1 MARKTD
7 GIGAEGSRGW
17 MAVACAAFAAGT
29 GFAQQSGLPPCGT
42 DPAAPCPVELERP
55 CAGTAGGGITIA
67 SACGCDCGS
76 GWWGRRVER
85 SDLFP
90 ARPEDSGPVRHSANL
105 TQWTWST
112 GAQATPGR
120 VEAEVSVM
128 GNSTFWHSGS
138 LTRSATAQQATV
150 EREEWTGRGIPCPRA
165 VSLAAMGGAMLELSM
180 TCSPSVGCA
189 ASGSVTVAASCSSA
203 GEASAQ
209 ITDKTVHGTVGYRS
223 YEHSVVAEGRFGASI
238 EDDSVGIDG
247 RISSKVQWQLSG
259 DGSVSGSAAYVVTP
273 DRAYCAFT
281 NRAITLRSNGTAIAT
296 GGATVDNNGSA
307 SMSGLAIASL
317 SVF

>member
-1 MARKTD
+1 MANFRP
-7 GIGAEGSRGW
+7 GIGSAHRRGW
-17 MAVACAAFAAGT
+17 VAIACMAGT
-29 GFAQQSGLPPCGT
+29 AMPAAAQQPGLPPCGA
-42 DPAAPCPVELERP
+42 DVGESCPVGLERP
-55 CAGTAGGGITIA
+55 CSGTGAGGIVLAT
-67 SACGCDCGS
+67 ACGCDCGS
-76 GWWGRRVER
+76 GWWSRRVER

-90 ARPEDSGPVRHSANL
+90 ARPEASGPVRHSANL
-105 TQWTWST
+105 TSWTWST
-112 GAQATPGR
+112 ESQATPGR
-120 VEAEVSVM
+120 VHAEVSVI
-128 GNSTFWHSGS
+128 GHSTFWHSGS

-150 EREEWTGRGIPCPRA
+150 EREDWSGTGIPCPRA

-180 TCSPSVGCA
+180 TCSPAVGCA
-189 ASGSVTVAASCSSA
+189 ASGSVTVAASCSSL

-223 YEHSVVAEGRFGASI
+223 FEHSVVAEGRFGASV

-281 NRAITLRSNGTAIAT
+281 NRAITLRSNASAIAT
-296 GGATVDNNGSA
+296 GGATVDSNGSA
-307 SMSGLAIASL
+307 SVSGLAIASL